1 MVNADGIGQPAN
13 APGQEAR
20 ILSWLITET
29 GGLTQLQAL
38 QHLAVARLAAMVY
51 RLKGR
56 GHSIRTELIE
66 VPTRYGPAKVACY
79 HLVHVAKGF
88 NVASIGVPAVDVML
102 LHPDDRPEYGYH
114 YQAQLPLIGSGGSP
128 LDDAIPGSLRL
139 NGRVPKYQC
148 SVCCDQGKL
157 RAGTGTGT
165 VPCHAEGCR
174 AGAIERRA
182 TMDHRTAYIR

>member
-20 ILSWLITET
+20 ILSWLITEP

-56 GHSIRTELIE
+56 GHNIRTEL
-66 VPTRYGPAKVACY
+66 VDVDTRYGPAKVARY

-88 NVASIGVPAVDVML
+88 NVASIGVPVVDVVY
-102 LHPDDRPEYGYH
+102 LHPDDRPR
-114 YQAQLPLIGSGGSP
+114 SSP
-128 LDDAIPGSLRL
+128 REQPDLFRRPTYRCA
-139 NGRVPKYQC
+139 
-148 SVCCDQGKL
+148 VCCDRGL
-157 RAGTGTGT
+157 LNDGVGL
-165 VPCHAEGCR
+165 VPCWADGCEAAEV
-174 AGAIERRA
+174 ADA
-182 TMDHRTAYIR
+182 